1 MQLERTDTN
10 FTEVLD
16 GQAFAMRNGAMRVIV
31 IVANETLVRMNMP
44 EDGER
49 QGAFLANYLPF
60 WQEIAIAKYDA
71 GKYENRG
78 TRLRILPGDV
88 ARHLAQAAA

>member
-1 MQLERTDTN
+1 MPLEHTETN

-44 EDGER
+44 EDMDR
-49 QGAFLANYLPF
+49 QGTFLTQYLPF
-60 WQEIAIAKYDA
+60 WQEIAIAKYSA
-71 GKYENRG
+71 GKFENRG
-78 TRLRILPGDV
+78 TRLRISPADV